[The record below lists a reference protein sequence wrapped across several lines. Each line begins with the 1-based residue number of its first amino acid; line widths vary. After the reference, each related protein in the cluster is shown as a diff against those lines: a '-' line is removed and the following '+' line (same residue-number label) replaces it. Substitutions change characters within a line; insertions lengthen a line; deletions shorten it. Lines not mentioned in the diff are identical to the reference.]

1 MQRRLRA
8 PSISIHRK
16 DIINM
21 ARIAGRLIRP
31 STLAERRVLKTLGVD
46 FLRVPRRANPFAVAR
61 HIKRLAAGRGGD
73 IDALRGLLLKR
84 APATPPALP
93 DSTTEPRSDG
103 EQRAA

>member
-1 MQRRLRA
+1 MRIQGRILRA
-8 PSISIHRK
+8 SNLSQ
-16 DIINM
+16 
-21 ARIAGRLIRP
+21 
-31 STLAERRVLKTLGVD
+31 RRVLKSLGVD

-73 IDALRGLLLKR
+73 IEALRALAKKVS
-84 APATPPALP
+84 PTPPVLP

>member
-1 MQRRLRA
+1 
-8 PSISIHRK
+8 
-16 DIINM
+16 M

-73 IDALRGLLLKR
+73 MSALKALLVKRG
-84 APATPPALP
+84 PPTPPAHP

-103 EQRAA
+103 DQRAA

>member
-1 MQRRLRA
+1 
-8 PSISIHRK
+8 
-16 DIINM
+16 M
-21 ARIAGRLIRP
+21 ARINGRLIRA

-73 IDALRGLLLKR
+73 MPALKALLAKRGPVL
-84 APATPPALP
+84 PPALP
-93 DSTTEPRSDG
+93 DSTTEPRTDG